1 MLRLAFDFIITWRE
15 TRTRP
20 NAYNE
25 TIILTGSHSKLFLIV
40 TSFPTGIKAPEKMN
54 FHKHIPNNQKL
65 KLP

>member
-1 MLRLAFDFIITWRE
+1 MLT
-15 TRTRP
+15 
-20 NAYNE
+20 NE